1 MLCLGFCM
9 ASERGRLF
17 LISLH
22 PDLQVM
28 ARWHRLYSQPGHNW
42 HLAKE
47 WMDMLSCVALSLLDE
62 SW

>member
-28 ARWHRLYSQPGHNW
+28 TRWHRLL
-42 HLAKE
+42 LA
-47 WMDMLSCVALSLLDE
+47 AGT
-62 SW
+62 

>member
-17 LISLH
+17 LISLY

-28 ARWHRLYSQPGHNW
+28 ARWHRLL
-42 HLAKE
+42 LAAGTYLAPCE
-47 WMDMLSCVALSLLDE
+47 TVDIVHCVALSLFDE